1 MAVKKLKV
9 KKMPL
14 RHKYAVGILLFTAL
28 AIGFAAYL
36 TIARAETVG
45 LYPGSCLGG
54 WINTQNA
61 QGRPSLEPGASA
73 DLFNESNSAVL
84 KNTIAQIFCG
94 SFNGNIP
101 QDNEPK
107 KVFLKFSWNMV
118 EKPAIL
124 TASSTIT
131 ITSENFASSTSEI
144 IDQPSN
150 QTEFILIISESSST
164 PEMSESSV
172 APENSITPEAA
183 SENQIATTSEPIMEE
198 SSDAPSSFW
207 RGILKPARA
216 QEASSTLENLATST
230 PDVLDNGEFLEVS
243 YTLDSVNWTALGK
256 INKNNWREAQ
266 FELPLAN
273 WADIQKV
280 QIEIKAIP
288 TVDEQPTVYLD
299 GIWLEVEYE
308 TSLISQSKTASI
320 SFQLSSPNVSYS
332 SYNRTPSGSSIMG
345 PVSISVSVDS
355 FDDFGFSS
363 GCGLNS
369 QSCDFWGIRV
379 TNFDNNP
386 FNSKC
391 VSKETLSH
399 TFAFDLPEGSYIEV
413 MAYVGHTQESCERGG
428 EMSKFLEGDSS
439 KEIFT
444 VTGQ

>member
-14 RHKYAVGILLFTAL
+14 HRKYAVGILLFTAL

-61 QGRPSLEPGASA
+61 QGRPNLEPGDSA

-118 EKPAIL
+118 EKPAVL

-150 QTEFILIISESSST
+150 QTEFILIIPEISST
-164 PEMSESSV
+164 PEMSESSA

-198 SSDAPSSFW
+198 FFNAPSTFW
-207 RGILKPARA
+207 HGFLKPARA

-230 PDVLDNGEFLEVS
+230 PDILDNGEFLEIS

-256 INKNNWREAQ
+256 INKNNWRDAQ
-266 FELPLAN
+266 FELPLTN

-288 TVDEQPTVYLD
+288 TVDEQPTIYLD
-299 GIWLEVEYE
+299 GMWLEVEYE
-308 TSLISQSKTASI
+308 TSLIFQSKTASI
-320 SFQLSSPNVSYS
+320 LSQQSNSVFYS
-332 SYNRTPSGSSIMG
+332 SYNRIPGGSNISG

-355 FDDFGFSS
+355 FDDFGFNN

-369 QSCDFWGIRV
+369 QSCDFWGVRV
-379 TNFDNNP
+379 TNFDNKS

-413 MAYVGHTQESCERGG
+413 MAYAGHTQESCEKGG
-428 EMSKFLEGDSS
+428 EMSKFLEGNSS